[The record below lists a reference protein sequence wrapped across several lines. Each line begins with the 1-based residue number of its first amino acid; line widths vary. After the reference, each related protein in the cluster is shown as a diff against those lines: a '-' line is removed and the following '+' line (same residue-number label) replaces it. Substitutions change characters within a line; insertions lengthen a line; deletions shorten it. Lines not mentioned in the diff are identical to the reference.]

1 MKIIFSLTLALVSM
15 SAMAQLTDKEVKK
28 HQKKVLESLEKKK
41 GVSSLDT
48 LFCKGKSNALV
59 NVLSKSFLLGAEEQT
74 IQDVNSKK
82 DLIIISLKNYKDQNQ
97 VVRYYNHY
105 QFPSLKMNCDVPNEI
120 GSLDVYETICKYQLI
135 NENGL
140 DTMRVELFTVLKG
153 NISPMSNDGTST
165 GFQNGGTAARQDI
178 NNYNVIVPRNKQSF
192 LMFLGDNIQQD
203 SKMIGS
209 IVKSTVNGKE
219 GLLTQYSVFN
229 SVGAMICTATETKF
243 MSHEWNLLTYKN
255 NLFNTITSSIG
266 KDKDD
271 IVKFL
276 IDYGFL

>member
-1 MKIIFSLTLALVSM
+1 MSL
-15 SAMAQLTDKEVKK
+15 MAQLSDKEVKK

-41 GVSSLDT
+41 GISSLDT
-48 LFCKGKSNALV
+48 LFCKGKPNALV
-59 NVLSKSFLLGAEEQT
+59 NVISKSFLLGAEEQT
-74 IQDVNSKK
+74 IQGLENKK
-82 DLIIISLKNYKDQNQ
+82 DYIVISLKNYKDQNQ
-97 VVRYYNHY
+97 VVRYYHHY
-105 QFPSLKMNCDVPNEI
+105 QFPGLRMQCDVPSEI
-120 GSLDVYETICKYQLI
+120 GSLDVYETICKFQLL

-153 NISPMSNDGTST
+153 TINPSNSVSVD
-165 GFQNGGTAARQDI
+165 QNRVNAAQQDI

-209 IVKSTVNGKE
+209 IVKSTINGKD

-229 SVGAMICTATETKF
+229 SVGAMICTATEKTF

-255 NLFNTITSSIG
+255 NRFNTITSSIG
-266 KDKDD
+266 QDKDD

-276 IDYGFL
+276 IENGFL

>member
-1 MKIIFSLTLALVSM
+1 MKIIFSLTLAFFSM
-15 SAMAQLTDKEVKK
+15 SLMAQLSDKEVKK

-41 GVSSLDT
+41 GISSLDT
-48 LFCKGKSNALV
+48 LFCKGKPNALV
-59 NVLSKSFLLGAEEQT
+59 NVISKSFLLGAEEQT
-74 IQDVNSKK
+74 IQGLENKK
-82 DLIIISLKNYKDQNQ
+82 DYIIISLKNYKDQNQ
-97 VVRYYNHY
+97 VVRYYHHY
-105 QFPSLKMNCDVPNEI
+105 QFPGLRMQCDVPSEI

-135 NENGL
+135 NEHGL
-140 DTMRVELFTVLKG
+140 DTMKVELFTVLKG
-153 NISPMSNDGTST
+153 TINPSISISID
-165 GFQNGGTAARQDI
+165 QNRVNVAQQDI

-209 IVKSTVNGKE
+209 IVKSTINGKD

-243 MSHEWNLLTYKN
+243 MSYEWNLLTYKN
-255 NLFNTITSSIG
+255 NRFNSLTSSIG

-271 IVKFL
+271 IVKYL
-276 IDYGFL
+276 IDNGFL

>member
-1 MKIIFSLTLALVSM
+1 M
-15 SAMAQLTDKEVKK
+15 SAMAQLSDKDVKK

-41 GVSSLDT
+41 GISSLDT

-59 NVLSKSFLLGAEEQT
+59 NVLSKSILLGAEEQT
-74 IQDVNSKK
+74 IQDLNTKK
-82 DLIIISLKNYKDQNQ
+82 AFIIISLKNYKDQSQ
-97 VVRYYNHY
+97 VVRYYYHY
-105 QFPSLKMNCDVPNEI
+105 QFPTLKMQCDVPSEI

-135 NENGL
+135 NEYGL
-140 DTMRVELFTVLKG
+140 DTMKVELFTVLKG
-153 NISPMSNDGTST
+153 TINPSISVSID
-165 GFQNGGTAARQDI
+165 QNRVSAAQQDL

-209 IVKSTVNGKE
+209 IVKSTINGKE

-229 SVGAMICTATETKF
+229 SVGAMVCTATEKTF

-255 NLFNTITSSIG
+255 NRFNTITSSIG
-266 KDKDD
+266 QDKED
-271 IVKFL
+271 IVKYL
-276 IDYGFL
+276 IENGFL

>member
-1 MKIIFSLTLALVSM
+1 MKIIFSLTLAFFSM
-15 SAMAQLTDKEVKK
+15 SLMAQLSDKEVKK

-41 GVSSLDT
+41 GISSLDT
-48 LFCKGKSNALV
+48 LFCKGKPNALV
-59 NVLSKSFLLGAEEQT
+59 NVISKSFLLGAEEQT
-74 IQDVNSKK
+74 IQGLENKK
-82 DLIIISLKNYKDQNQ
+82 DYIIISLKNYKDQNQ
-97 VVRYYNHY
+97 VVRYYHHY
-105 QFPSLKMNCDVPNEI
+105 QFPGLRMQCDVPSEI

-135 NENGL
+135 NEHGL
-140 DTMRVELFTVLKG
+140 DTMKVELFTVLKG
-153 NISPMSNDGTST
+153 TINPSISVSID
-165 GFQNGGTAARQDI
+165 QNRVNVAQQDI

-209 IVKSTVNGKE
+209 IVKSTINGKD

-243 MSHEWNLLTYKN
+243 MSYEWNLLTYKN
-255 NLFNTITSSIG
+255 NRFNSLTSSIG

-271 IVKFL
+271 IVKYL
-276 IDYGFL
+276 IDNGFL

>member
-1 MKIIFSLTLALVSM
+1 MKIIFSLTLAFFSM
-15 SAMAQLTDKEVKK
+15 SLMAQLSDKEVKK

-41 GVSSLDT
+41 GISSLDT
-48 LFCKGKSNALV
+48 LFCKGKPNALV
-59 NVLSKSFLLGAEEQT
+59 NVISKSFLLGAEEQT
-74 IQDVNSKK
+74 IQGLENKK
-82 DLIIISLKNYKDQNQ
+82 DYIIISLKNYKDQNQ
-97 VVRYYNHY
+97 VVRYYHHY
-105 QFPSLKMNCDVPNEI
+105 QFPGLRMQCDVPSEI

-153 NISPMSNDGTST
+153 TINPTISVSID
-165 GFQNGGTAARQDI
+165 QNRVNTAQQDI

-243 MSHEWNLLTYKN
+243 MSNEWNLLTYKN
-255 NLFNTITSSIG
+255 NRFNSVASSIG
-266 KDKDD
+266 KDKED
-271 IVKFL
+271 IVKYL
-276 IDYGFL
+276 IDNGFL

>member
-1 MKIIFSLTLALVSM
+1 MKITFSLIIAFFSM
-15 SAMAQLTDKEVKK
+15 SAMAQLSDKDVKK

-41 GVSSLDT
+41 GISSLDT

-59 NVLSKSFLLGAEEQT
+59 NVLSKSILLGAEEQT
-74 IQDVNSKK
+74 IQDLNTKK
-82 DLIIISLKNYKDQNQ
+82 AFIIISLKNYKDQSQ
-97 VVRYYNHY
+97 VVRYYHHY
-105 QFPSLKMNCDVPNEI
+105 QFPTLKMQCDVPSEI

-135 NENGL
+135 NEYGL
-140 DTMRVELFTVLKG
+140 DTMKVELFTVLKG
-153 NISPMSNDGTST
+153 TINPSISVSID
-165 GFQNGGTAARQDI
+165 QNRVSAAQQDL

-209 IVKSTVNGKE
+209 IVKSTINGKE

-229 SVGAMICTATETKF
+229 SVGAMVCTATEKTF

-255 NLFNTITSSIG
+255 NRFNTITSSIG
-266 KDKDD
+266 QDKED
-271 IVKFL
+271 IVKYL
-276 IDYGFL
+276 IENGFL

>member
-1 MKIIFSLTLALVSM
+1 MKIIFSLIIALFTLSSM
-15 SAMAQLTDKEVKK
+15 SQLSDKEVKK

-41 GVSSLDT
+41 GISSLDT

-59 NVLSKSFLLGAEEQT
+59 NVLSKSLLLGAEEQT
-74 IQDVNSKK
+74 IQDLNSKK
-82 DLIIISLKNYKDQNQ
+82 DFIIISLKNYKDQNQ
-97 VVRYYNHY
+97 VVRYYHHY
-105 QFPSLKMNCDVPNEI
+105 QFPGLKMQCDVPSEI

-135 NENGL
+135 NEYGL
-140 DTMRVELFTVLKG
+140 DTVKVELFTVLKG
-153 NISPMSNDGTST
+153 TINPSNNVSVD
-165 GFQNGGTAARQDI
+165 QNRVNAAQQDI

-209 IVKSTVNGKE
+209 IVKSTINGKD

-229 SVGAMICTATETKF
+229 SVGAMVCTATEKTF

-255 NLFNTITSSIG
+255 NRFNTITSSIG
-266 KDKDD
+266 QDKED
-271 IVKFL
+271 IIKFL
-276 IDYGFL
+276 IENGFL